1 MLARMVFEMSIRGS
15 SECEGIRRMEMRSST
30 RSTVFLAVFAAAM
43 LTGATVMAAPIT
55 LPVSPLFIQYTNDEQ
70 FSVSNSIHSTNAT
83 TGAVTSEGNW
93 GILQISSIVRG
104 TALNPLGSD
113 IQGGGAS
120 VFAGGGPGGPQ
131 ITGIFYGTH
140 VNGPSGLSATGGVI
154 DLYWRDVGT
163 ANTGADLAAGF
174 DPARRLNQK
183 TYTGYAEPLN
193 PSFIFLAQLVYGPGC
208 DSGGANHVCTGV
220 APGTGDGTAKSYQ
233 SVNLA
238 AGGLW
243 ASQLD
248 TNFFTLDA
256 NGQPMSPQDV
266 RSDSNFSVNG
276 ASAWNNPGGCLPADP
291 QPCDIIGLRSN
302 DPVRALVTPE
312 PATLTLFGLGLL
324 GAGFM
329 RRRKQK

>member
-1 MLARMVFEMSIRGS
+1 
-15 SECEGIRRMEMRSST
+15 MRSST
-30 RSTVFLAVFAAAM
+30 RSTVFLAVFATAV
-43 LTGATVMAAPIT
+43 LTSATVMAAPIT
-55 LPVSPLFIQYTNDEQ
+55 LPVSPLFIQYTNNEQ
-70 FSVSNSIHSTNAT
+70 FSLSNSIHSTNAT

-113 IQGGGAS
+113 IQGGGAN
-120 VFAGGGPGGPQ
+120 VFTDGGAGGPQ
-131 ITGIFYGTH
+131 ITGIFYGTT
-140 VNGPSGLSATGGVI
+140 VNPPTGLSATGGVI

-193 PSFIFLAQLVYGPGC
+193 PAFIFLAQLVYGPGC
-208 DSGGANHVCTGV
+208 DSNPTHNVCTGV
-220 APGTGDGTAKSYQ
+220 APGTGDGAAKSYQ

-248 TNFFTLDA
+248 SNFFTLDA
-256 NGQPMSPQDV
+256 NGQPLVSPQDI
-266 RSDSNFSVNG
+266 RTDSDFTQSG
-276 ASAWNNPGGCLPADP
+276 ASGWNGGG
-291 QPCDIIGLRSN
+291 DIIGLRSN

-324 GAGFM
+324 GAGFL
-329 RRRKQK
+329 RRRKERREQK

>member
-1 MLARMVFEMSIRGS
+1 
-15 SECEGIRRMEMRSST
+15 MRSHT
-30 RSTVFLAVFAAAM
+30 RFTVFLSVFAAAV

-104 TALNPLGSD
+104 TAQNPLGSD
-113 IQGGGAS
+113 IQGGGTS
-120 VFAGGGPGGPQ
+120 VFSGGGPGGPQ
-131 ITGIFYGTH
+131 ITGIFYGTN
-140 VNGPSGLSATGGVI
+140 VNPGSGGLNATGGVI

-174 DPARRLNQK
+174 DPTRRLNQK

-256 NGQPMSPQDV
+256 NGKPMSPQDV
-266 RSDSNFSVNG
+266 RSDSNFTQNG
-276 ASAWNNPGGCLPADP
+276 ASAWNGAG
-291 QPCDIIGLRSN
+291 DIIGLRSN

-312 PATLTLFGLGLL
+312 PATLTLFGLGML
-324 GAGFM
+324 GVGFL

>member
-1 MLARMVFEMSIRGS
+1 
-15 SECEGIRRMEMRSST
+15 MEMRSYT
-30 RSTVFLAVFAAAM
+30 RSTVFLSVFAAAV

-70 FSVSNSIHSTNAT
+70 FSISNSILSKDAT
-83 TGAVTSEGNW
+83 TGATTKEGNW
-93 GILQISSIVRG
+93 GILQISSIVKG
-104 TALNPLGSD
+104 TALNPPGTD
-113 IQGGGAS
+113 IQGGGAN
-120 VFAGGGPGGPQ
+120 VFTDGGVGGHQ
-131 ITGIFYGTH
+131 ITGIFYGTT
-140 VNGPSGLSATGGVI
+140 VNPGGLSAQGGVV
-154 DLYWRDVGT
+154 DLYWQDAGK

-174 DPARRLNQK
+174 NPALRPNQK

-208 DSGGANHVCTGV
+208 DSGGVNHVCTGV
-220 APGTGDGTAKSYQ
+220 APATADGTAKSYQ

-238 AGGLW
+238 AGGVW
-243 ASQLD
+243 ATQLD

-256 NGQPMSPQDV
+256 NGNPLFPAADV
-266 RSDSNFSVNG
+266 RTDSNFTRNG
-276 ASAWNNPGGCLPADP
+276 AGAWDTDGIGPLSGCPAPIGGVP

>member
-1 MLARMVFEMSIRGS
+1 M
-15 SECEGIRRMEMRSST
+15 RRMEMRSHT
-30 RSTVFLAVFAAAM
+30 RFTVFLSVFAAAV

-104 TALNPLGSD
+104 TAQSPLGSD
-113 IQGGGAS
+113 IQGGGTS
-120 VFAGGGPGGPQ
+120 VFSGGGPGGPQ
-131 ITGIFYGTH
+131 ITGIFYGTN
-140 VNGPSGLSATGGVI
+140 VNPGSGGLNATGGVI

-174 DPARRLNQK
+174 DSTRR
-183 TYTGYAEPLN
+183 LN

-238 AGGLW
+238 AGGGW
-243 ASQLD
+243 ARQLD
-248 TNFFTLDA
+248 TNFFPLDA
-256 NGQPMSPQDV
+256 NGKPMSPQDV
-266 RSDSNFSVNG
+266 RSDSNFTQNG
-276 ASAWNNPGGCLPADP
+276 ASAWNGAG
-291 QPCDIIGLRSN
+291 DIIGLRSN

>member
-1 MLARMVFEMSIRGS
+1 
-15 SECEGIRRMEMRSST
+15 MRSST
-30 RSTVFLAVFAAAM
+30 RSTVFLAVFAAAV

-55 LPVSPLFIQYTNDEQ
+55 LPVSPLFIQYTNNEQ
-70 FSVSNSIHSTNAT
+70 FSISNSIHSIDAT
-83 TGAVTSEGNW
+83 SGAVTSEGNW

-104 TALNPLGSD
+104 TAPNPQGSD
-113 IQGGGAS
+113 IQGGGTS
-120 VFAGGGPGGPQ
+120 VFSGGGPGGPQ
-131 ITGIFYGTH
+131 ITGIFYGTNITA
-140 VNGPSGLSATGGVI
+140 NGSSATGGVI
-154 DLYWRDVGT
+154 DLNWQDVGQ

-174 DPARRLNQK
+174 NPARRPNQK

-193 PSFIFLAQLVYGPGC
+193 PSFIFLAQLAYGPGC
-208 DSGGANHVCTGV
+208 DSGGVNHVCTGV
-220 APGTGDGTAKSYQ
+220 APATQDGTAKSYQ

-256 NGQPMSPQDV
+256 NGHPLGPAQDV
-266 RSDSNFSVNG
+266 RSDSNFSQNSAG
-276 ASAWNNPGGCLPADP
+276 AWDGALGT
-291 QPCDIIGLRSN
+291 DIIGLRSN

>member
-1 MLARMVFEMSIRGS
+1 
-15 SECEGIRRMEMRSST
+15 MRSHT
-30 RSTVFLAVFAAAM
+30 RFTVFLSVFAAAV

-104 TALNPLGSD
+104 TAQNPLGSD
-113 IQGGGAS
+113 IQGGGTS
-120 VFAGGGPGGPQ
+120 VFSGGGPGGPQ
-131 ITGIFYGTH
+131 ITGIFYGTN
-140 VNGPSGLSATGGVI
+140 VNPGSGGLNATGGVI

-174 DPARRLNQK
+174 DPTRRLNQK

-238 AGGLW
+238 AGGVW

-256 NGQPMSPQDV
+256 NGKPMSPQDV
-266 RSDSNFSVNG
+266 RSDSNFTQNG
-276 ASAWNNPGGCLPADP
+276 ASAWNGAG
-291 QPCDIIGLRSN
+291 DIIGLRSN

>member
-1 MLARMVFEMSIRGS
+1 
-15 SECEGIRRMEMRSST
+15 MRSST
-30 RSTVFLAVFAAAM
+30 RSTVFLAVFAAAV

-55 LPVSPLFIQYTNDEQ
+55 LPVSPLFIQYTNNEQ
-70 FSVSNSIHSTNAT
+70 FSLSNSIHSTNPT

-104 TALNPLGSD
+104 TALTPPGSD
-113 IQGGGAS
+113 IQGGGAT
-120 VFAGGGPGGPQ
+120 VFTDGGIGGHQ
-131 ITGIFYGTH
+131 ITGIFYGTT
-140 VNGPSGLSATGGVI
+140 VNPGGLSAQGGVI
-154 DLYWRDVGT
+154 DLYWQDVGK

-174 DPARRLNQK
+174 NPALRANQK

-193 PSFIFLAQLVYGPGC
+193 PAFIFLAQLAFGPGC
-208 DSGGANHVCTGV
+208 DSNPAHNVCTGV

-256 NGQPMSPQDV
+256 NGQPLAPAQDT
-266 RSDSNFSVNG
+266 RTDSNFTQNG
-276 ASAWNNPGGCLPADP
+276 ASAWNGGG
-291 QPCDIIGLRSN
+291 DIIGLRSN

-312 PATLTLFGLGLL
+312 PATLSLFGLGML
-324 GAGFM
+324 GVGFL
-329 RRRKQK
+329 RRRKQNKQH

>member
-1 MLARMVFEMSIRGS
+1 
-15 SECEGIRRMEMRSST
+15 MEMRSSA
-30 RSTVFLAVFAAAM
+30 RSAVFLAVLAAAV

-55 LPVSPLFIQYTNDEQ
+55 LPVSPLFIQYTNNEQ
-70 FSVSNSIHSTNAT
+70 FSVTNSIHSTDAT
-83 TGAVTSEGNW
+83 TGAQTSEGNW
-93 GILQISSIVRG
+93 GILQISNIVKG
-104 TALNPLGSD
+104 TALTPPGSD
-113 IQGGGAS
+113 IQGGGAN
-120 VFAGGGPGGPQ
+120 VFTDGGLGGHQ
-131 ITGIFYGTH
+131 ITGIFYGTT
-140 VNGPSGLSATGGVI
+140 VNTADGGLSAHGGVV
-154 DLYWRDVGT
+154 DLYWQDVGK

-174 DPARRLNQK
+174 NPALRPNQK

-193 PSFIFLAQLVYGPGC
+193 PGFIFLAQLAYGPGC
-208 DSGGANHVCTGV
+208 DSNPAHNVCTGV

-256 NGQPMSPQDV
+256 NGNPLFPAQDT
-266 RSDSNFSVNG
+266 RTDSNFTQNG
-276 ASAWNNPGGCLPADP
+276 AGAWDGSG
-291 QPCDIIGLRSN
+291 DIIGLRSN

-312 PATLTLFGLGLL
+312 PATLSLFGLGML
-324 GAGFM
+324 GVGFL

>member
-1 MLARMVFEMSIRGS
+1 
-15 SECEGIRRMEMRSST
+15 MEMRSYT
-30 RSTVFLAVFAAAM
+30 RSGVFLAVFTAAV

-55 LPVSPLFIQYTNDEQ
+55 LPKSPLFIQYTNNEQ
-70 FSVSNSIHSTNAT
+70 FSAGNNIQTTTT
-83 TGAVTSEGNW
+83 TGAPITEGNW

-113 IQGGGAS
+113 IQGGGAN
-120 VFAGGGPGGPQ
+120 VFSDGGIGGPQ

-140 VNGPSGLSATGGVI
+140 VNDGGLSATGGAI

-174 DPARRLNQK
+174 DPTRRLNQK

-193 PSFIFLAQLVYGPGC
+193 ANFIFLAQLTYGPGC
-208 DSGGANHVCTGV
+208 DSNATHHVCTGV

-248 TNFFTLDA
+248 SNFFTLDA
-256 NGQPMSPQDV
+256 NGQPQATAQDV
-266 RSDSNFSVNG
+266 RSDSNFTRNG
-276 ASAWNNPGGCLPADP
+276 ASAWDGTG
-291 QPCDIIGLRSN
+291 DIIGLRSN
-302 DPVRALVTPE
+302 DPVRVDNLEPVPE
-312 PATLTLFGLGLL
+312 PGTLGLFGLAMVGV
-324 GAGFM
+324 GYM
-329 RRRKQK
+329 RRRMNMKKK

>member
-1 MLARMVFEMSIRGS
+1 
-15 SECEGIRRMEMRSST
+15 MRSYT
-30 RSTVFLAVFAAAM
+30 RFTVFLSVFAAAV

-104 TALNPLGSD
+104 TAQNPLGSD
-113 IQGGGAS
+113 IQGGGTS
-120 VFAGGGPGGPQ
+120 VFSGGGPGGPQ
-131 ITGIFYGTH
+131 ITGIFYGTN
-140 VNGPSGLSATGGVI
+140 VNPGSGGLNATGGVI

-174 DPARRLNQK
+174 DPTRRLNQK

-256 NGQPMSPQDV
+256 NGKPMSPQDV
-266 RSDSNFSVNG
+266 RSDSNFTQNG
-276 ASAWNNPGGCLPADP
+276 ASAWNGAG
-291 QPCDIIGLRSN
+291 DIIGLRSN